1 MRKKN
6 KLQAANLEGNA
17 DDVEAAF
24 YQALQDGDID
34 KLMACWADEDD
45 IVCIHPGGP
54 RVIGA
59 IAIRAT
65 FESMFS
71 NGSIRAWPQQA
82 RKTQAVASAVHN
94 VLERVE
100 VLGPDGPTQAWVIAT
115 NVYHKT
121 AQGWRMVAHH
131 ASPGTESEIQE
142 VSGAP
147 PVLH

>member
-6 KLQAANLEGNA
+6 KLQAANLEGDA

-24 YQALQDGDID
+24 YQALQNAEIE

-71 NGSIRAWPQQA
+71 NGSIRAWPERV
-82 RKTQAVASAVHN
+82 RKTVSVASAVHN
-94 VLERVE
+94 LLEKVE
-100 VLGPDGPTQAWVIAT
+100 VLSPEVPRHAWVIAT

-121 AQGWRMVAHH
+121 AQGWRLVAHH

-142 VSGAP
+142 VSGTPA
-147 PVLH
+147 VLH